1 MISQS
6 IKKLLLTFLIFVSVP
21 SFAQVMKQKS
31 LSELENDL
39 KKIELSI
46 TTTQDR
52 IKTIKDANFLPDLY
66 LVLAELYVDKSRY
79 MYNIKVMK
87 NKKTPL
93 DELDFAN
100 EKRPK
105 LFAIENY
112 QKLIDK
118 FPNFRDRDKG
128 LFYMAH
134 EHREM
139 GQFEEMIVTYQK
151 LIAQYPQSPFYAESL
166 IIIGNFFFEEK
177 KELETAIGYFKRVI
191 NLRDNPFVPLA
202 RYKLGWIYINQ
213 GNFLDSLL
221 SFEQI
226 LTTDSKID
234 TSKLPEIYR
243 KTDVKR
249 DALVA
254 MAWPYSE
261 VPPATLKKLGNHR
274 VDPVE
279 YFKGLSNNKI
289 SYERSL
295 ARLGRRLGVKQRYVQ
310 TTKIYFELLKLTKNV
325 ELRIE
330 AVERLYEAM
339 KNSLKEWPVYGFTEI
354 ICDTMNQIRYS
365 PDVAQKMKFQHEKN
379 FEIYAR
385 DAATRAQ
392 MRAKETRKAEDY
404 RLAISAYKSYL
415 WAFGPDVSGNSRNKN
430 GEKFSSAIRLN
441 LAESYFNLKDYVNAG
456 KEYEILA
463 KSIKIPAKRKSYLDS
478 SIESYTSALKSPDTL
493 NRTQLAQARNGI
505 RDVGLYYVK
514 AYPRENSVPSILFNA
529 GRSYY
534 DERDFKGSERVL
546 FQYISK
552 YPNGRDVAT
561 SVDLILDAYNQREDY
576 KGLTSAGKKI
586 ISIKSLSASI
596 KKMVSDLMNQSEYK
610 NIQTSITD
618 FSSDNYSKELLKF
631 AEKYKGTNLGDRALF
646 EAFNSLKS
654 KKDPGAYIPGE
665 ELLIKHGSSKYAKEV
680 TMEMGKLALLTAD
693 FRRAAK
699 YFEIYSNKYP
709 KDPESRKLLQN
720 ASQMR
725 ETMGDFELA
734 RKDYMQ
740 LGDRVAVARVDF
752 ESNQWSK
759 LSGSAKSVGGMQGA
773 YYMGLAAYRI
783 GNMGVAQNF
792 LRQTA
797 AQKGSTF
804 EEKTWR
810 AHALY
815 LLSMEAMKQYKEIQ
829 LEAGK
834 EAQAVQAKTK
844 LLTTLTSH
852 LNQVIQSG
860 SGRWSIAALYGLGQ
874 TNKEFADFIKRA
886 PMPPGLTPDQV
897 SQYKD
902 AIAGQAKTYETASSK
917 FFNECVKNAEKFDV
931 FTNFVKGCQS
941 NGQILVDE
949 ESETQMLIQAA
960 ESTPPQTFAIRKK
973 LYDESRNT
981 DILLKLAQ
989 TYAEGRD
996 YSMSV
1001 LICDRILEIQT
1012 SNASAYALK
1021 GVNYLFMNNLE
1032 LAFDSFKKAQKIS
1045 PNQPNAAWGI
1055 AALYKE
1061 FNFKSKV
1068 GAALEKAKR
1077 SGSPSSPVHPFV
1089 RAVRL

>member
-1 MISQS
+1 M
-6 IKKLLLTFLIFVSVP
+6 KKLLLSAIIVFFSLGAN
-21 SFAQVMKQKS
+21 AQLLKQKS
-31 LSELENDL
+31 LAELESDL

-52 IKTIKDANFLPDLY
+52 IKTIRDANFLPDLY
-66 LVLAELYVDKSRY
+66 LVLAELYVDKARY
-79 MYNIKVMK
+79 MYSIKVMK

-105 LFAIENY
+105 LFAIETY

-118 FPNFRDRDKG
+118 FPNFRDRDKA
-128 LFYMAH
+128 LFFMAH

-139 GQFEEMIVTYQK
+139 GQFEEMISTYQK
-151 LIAQYPQSPFYAESL
+151 LISQYPQSPFYAESL
-166 IIIGNFFFEEK
+166 VIIGNFFFEEK
-177 KELETAIGYFKRVI
+177 KEFEGAIGYFKRVI
-191 NLRDNPFVPLA
+191 NLRDNPFVPIA

-213 GNFLDSLL
+213 GKFLDSLL
-221 SFEQI
+221 SFEEI

-261 VPPATLKKLGNHR
+261 VPPSILKKMGKNR
-274 VDPVE
+274 IDPVE

-289 SYERSL
+289 SYQRAL
-295 ARLGRRLGVKQRYVQ
+295 ARLGRRLGVKQRYIQ

-354 ICDTMNQIRYS
+354 IADTMNQIRFS
-365 PDVAQKMKFQHEKN
+365 PDIPEKMKFQHEKN
-379 FEIYAR
+379 FEIFAR

-392 MRAKETRKAEDY
+392 VRAKGTKRPEDY
-404 RLAISAYKSYL
+404 RLAISAYKAYL
-415 WAFGPDVSGNSRNKN
+415 WAFGSGNKN
-430 GEKFSSAIRLN
+430 GEKYSSAIRLN

-463 KSIKIPAKRKSYLDS
+463 KQIKIPIKRKSYLDS
-478 SIESYTSALKSPDTL
+478 SIESYTAALKNQEAL

-514 AYPRENSVPSILFNA
+514 AYPRESSVPSIIFNA

-534 DERDFKGSERVL
+534 DERDFKGSEKVL
-546 FQYISK
+546 FQYITRF
-552 YPNGRDVAT
+552 PNGKDTAT
-561 SVDLILDAYNQREDY
+561 SIDLILDAYNQREDY
-576 KGLTSAGKKI
+576 KGLAVAGKKI
-586 ISIKSLSASI
+586 IGVKGISAGL
-596 KKMVSDLMNQSEYK
+596 KKMVSELMNQSEYK

-665 ELLIKHGSSKYAKEV
+665 ELLIKHGTSKYAKDV
-680 TMEMGKLALLTAD
+680 TMEMGKMALLTAD

-699 YFEIYSNKYP
+699 YFEIYSSKYP

-720 ASQMR
+720 AAQMR
-725 ETMGDFELA
+725 ETMGDFEQA
-734 RKDYMQ
+734 RNDYMS

-752 ESNQWSK
+752 SANQWSK
-759 LSGSAKSVGGMQGA
+759 LVGSSKSVGGMQGS
-773 YYMGLAAYRI
+773 YYMGIASYRLNNV
-783 GNMGVAQNF
+783 GQAQNF

-797 AQKGSTF
+797 ANKGSSF

-815 LLSMEAMKQYKEIQ
+815 LLSMEAMKKYKEIQ
-829 LEAGK
+829 LEAGR
-834 EAQAVQAKTK
+834 EAQAVQAKTQI
-844 LLTTLTSH
+844 LTTLTTQ

-860 SGRWSIAALYGLGQ
+860 NGRWSIAALYGLGQ
-874 TNKEFADFIKRA
+874 ANKEFADFIKRA
-886 PMPPGLTPDQV
+886 PIPEGLTPDQV
-897 SQYKD
+897 NQYKG
-902 AIAGQAKTYETASSK
+902 AIAQQAKTYETTSNK

-941 NGQILVDE
+941 QGQILVDE
-949 ESETQMLIQAA
+949 ESETQVLIQAA
-960 ESTPPQTFAIRKK
+960 ENTPPQTFQIRKK
-973 LYDESRNT
+973 LYDESRNP
-981 DILLKLAQ
+981 DLLLKLAQ
-989 TYAEGRD
+989 AYAEGRD
-996 YSMSV
+996 YAMSV
-1001 LICDRILEIQT
+1001 LICDRILEIQPT
-1012 SNASAYALK
+1012 YAPAMALK
-1021 GVNYLFMNNLE
+1021 GTNYMFMNNLE
-1032 LAFDSFKKAQKIS
+1032 LAFDSFKKALKS
-1045 PNQPNAAWGI
+1045 NPSQPTAAWGV

-1068 GAALEKAKR
+1068 GAAVEKAKR
-1077 SGSPSSPVHPFV
+1077 AGSPSSPVHPFV

>member
-1 MISQS
+1 MKKLILSTLLVFSSLTANAQLLKSKSLAELESDHKKIDLS
-6 IKKLLLTFLIFVSVP
+6 IK
-21 SFAQVMKQKS
+21 
-31 LSELENDL
+31 
-39 KKIELSI
+39 
-46 TTTQDR
+46 TTQDR
-52 IKTIKDANFLPDLY
+52 IKTIRDANFLPDLY

-79 MYNIKVMK
+79 MYSIKVMK

-105 LFAIENY
+105 LFAIETY

-118 FPNFRDRDKG
+118 FPNFRDRDKA
-128 LFYMAH
+128 LFFMAH

-139 GQFEEMIVTYQK
+139 GQFEEMITTYQK
-151 LIAQYPQSPFYAESL
+151 LISQYPQSPFYAESL

-177 KELETAIGYFKRVI
+177 KEFEGAIGYFKRVI

-213 GNFLDSLL
+213 GKFLESLL
-221 SFEQI
+221 SFEEI
-226 LTTDSKID
+226 LTTDAKID

-261 VPPATLKKLGNHR
+261 VPPSVIKGLGKNR
-274 VDPVE
+274 IEPVE
-279 YFKGLSNNKI
+279 YFKSLSNNKV
-289 SYERSL
+289 SYQRAL
-295 ARLGRRLGVKQRYVQ
+295 ARLGRRLGVKQRYIQ

-325 ELRIE
+325 ELRVE
-330 AVERLYEAM
+330 AVEKLYEAM
-339 KNSLKEWPVYGFTEI
+339 KNSLKDWPVYGFTEI
-354 ICDTMNQIRYS
+354 IADTMNQVRYS
-365 PDVAQKMKFQHEKN
+365 PDIPEKMKFQHEKN
-379 FEIYAR
+379 FEIFAR

-392 MRAKETRKAEDY
+392 VRAKNTRRPEDY
-404 RLAISAYKSYL
+404 KLAISAYKAYL
-415 WAFGPDVSGNSRNKN
+415 WAFGTGNKN

-441 LAESYFNLKDYVNAG
+441 LAESYFNLKDYVNAA

-463 KSIKIPAKRKSYLDS
+463 KEIKVPIKRKSYLDS
-478 SIESYTSALKSPDTL
+478 SIESYTAALKVQDTL

-514 AYPRENSVPSILFNA
+514 AYPQEGSVPSILFNA

-546 FQYISK
+546 FQYITR
-552 YPNGRDVAT
+552 YPNGKDTAT
-561 SVDLILDAYNQREDY
+561 SIDLILDAYNQREDY
-576 KGLTSAGKKI
+576 KGLANAGKKI
-586 ISIKSLSASI
+586 IGIKGISGNL
-596 KKMVSDLMNQSEYK
+596 KKMVSELMNQSEYK

-646 EAFNSLKS
+646 EAFNSLKA

-665 ELLIKHGSSKYAKEV
+665 ELLIKHGSSKYAKDV
-680 TMEMGKLALLTAD
+680 TMEMGKMALLTAD

-699 YFEIYSNKYP
+699 YFEIYSTKYP

-720 ASQMR
+720 AAQMR
-725 ETMGDFELA
+725 ETMGDFEQARNDYLA
-734 RKDYMQ
+734 

-752 ESNQWSK
+752 SSNQWSK
-759 LSGSAKSVGGMQGA
+759 LVGSAKSVGGMQGS
-773 YYMGLAAYRI
+773 YYMGIASYRMNNV
-783 GNMGVAQNF
+783 GNAQNF
-792 LRQTA
+792 LKQTA
-797 AQKGSTF
+797 ANRGSSF

-815 LLSMEAMKQYKEIQ
+815 LLSMEAMKRYKQIQ

-834 EAQAVQAKTK
+834 EAQAVQAKTQI
-844 LLTTLTSH
+844 LTTLTSQ

-860 SGRWSIAALYGLGQ
+860 NGRWSIAALYGLGQ
-874 TNKEFADFIKRA
+874 VNKEFADFIKRA
-886 PMPPGLTPDQV
+886 PIPAGLTPDQIN
-897 SQYKD
+897 QYKA
-902 AIAGQAKTYETASSK
+902 AIGQQAKTYETTSNK
-917 FFNECVKNAEKFDV
+917 FFNECVKNAEKFEV

-941 NGQILVDE
+941 QGQILVDE
-949 ESETQMLIQAA
+949 ESETQILIQAA
-960 ESTPPQTFAIRKK
+960 ENTPPSTFQIRKK
-973 LYDESRNT
+973 LYDESRNP
-981 DILLKLAQ
+981 DLLLKLAQ
-989 TYAEGRD
+989 AYAEGRD
-996 YSMSV
+996 YAMSV
-1001 LICDRILEIQT
+1001 LICDRILEIQPQY
-1012 SNASAYALK
+1012 AAAHALK
-1021 GVNYLFMNNLE
+1021 GTNYMFMNNLE
-1032 LAFDSFKKAQKIS
+1032 LAFDSYKKALKIS
-1045 PNQPNAAWGI
+1045 SSQPTAAWGI

-1068 GAALEKAKR
+1068 GAAIEKAKR

-1089 RAVRL
+1089 RSVRL

>member
-1 MISQS
+1 MIHQM
-6 IKKLLLTFLIFVSVP
+6 IKKIILTALLVLFSLTSN
-21 SFAQVMKQKS
+21 AQLMKQKS
-31 LSELENDL
+31 LAELESDL

-46 TTTQDR
+46 KTTQDR
-52 IKTIKDANFLPDLY
+52 IKTIRDANFLPDLY
-66 LVLAELYVDKSRY
+66 LVLAELFVDKSRY
-79 MYNIKVMK
+79 MYSIKVMK

-93 DELDFAN
+93 DEMDFAN

-105 LFAIENY
+105 LFAIETY
-112 QKLIDK
+112 QKLIEK
-118 FPNFRDRDKG
+118 FPNFRDRDKA
-128 LFYMAH
+128 LFFMAH

-139 GQFEEMIVTYQK
+139 GQFEEMILTYQK
-151 LIAQYPQSPFYAESL
+151 LISQYPQSPFYAESL

-177 KELETAIGYFKRVI
+177 KELESAIGYFKRVI

-213 GNFLDSLL
+213 GKFLDSLL

-226 LTTDSKID
+226 LTTDAKID

-261 VPPATLKKLGNHR
+261 IPPVVLKKMGKNR
-274 VDPVE
+274 VEPVE

-289 SYERSL
+289 SYQRAL
-295 ARLGRRLGVKQRYVQ
+295 ARLGRRLGVKQRYIQ
-310 TTKIYFELLKLTKNV
+310 TTKIYFELLKMTKNV

-339 KNSLKEWPVYGFTEI
+339 KNSLKDWPVYGYTEI
-354 ICDTMNQIRYS
+354 VADTINQVRYS
-365 PDVAQKMKFQHEKN
+365 PDVAPKMKFQHDKN

-392 MRAKETRKAEDY
+392 VRARSTRSPSDY
-404 RLAISAYKSYL
+404 RLAISAYKAYL
-415 WAFGPDVSGNSRNKN
+415 WAFGNGNKN
-430 GEKFSSAIRLN
+430 GEKYSNAIRLN
-441 LAESYFNLKDYVNAG
+441 LAESYFNLKEFVNAG
-456 KEYEILA
+456 KEYEKLA
-463 KSIKIPAKRKSYLDS
+463 KEIKVPIKRKSYLDS
-478 SIESYTSALKSPDTL
+478 SIESYTAALKNPEAL

-514 AYPRENSVPSILFNA
+514 SYPTEGAVPSIIFNA

-546 FQYISK
+546 FQYITK
-552 YPNGRDVAT
+552 FPNGKDAAT

-576 KGLTSAGKKI
+576 KGLTVAGKKI
-586 ISIKSLSASI
+586 IGIKALSGSL
-596 KKMVSDLMNQSEYK
+596 KKMVSDIMNQSEYK
-610 NIQTSITD
+610 NIQTSIAD

-665 ELLIKHGSSKYAKEV
+665 ELLIKHGNSKYAKEV
-680 TMEMGKLALLTAD
+680 TMEMGKLSLLTAD

-720 ASQMR
+720 AAQMR
-725 ETMGDFELA
+725 ETMGDFEQA
-734 RKDYMQ
+734 RKDYLE
-740 LGDRVAVARVDF
+740 LGDRTAVARSDF
-752 ESNQWSK
+752 SANQWSK
-759 LSGSAKSVGGMQGA
+759 LIGSAKSVGGMQGS
-773 YYMGLAAYRI
+773 YYMGIAAYRLNNI
-783 GNMGVAQNF
+783 GTAQNF

-797 AQKGSTF
+797 ANKGGSF

-829 LEAGK
+829 LESGK

-844 LLTTLTSH
+844 ILTTLTNQ
-852 LNQVIQSG
+852 LNQVITSG
-860 SGRWSIAALYGLGQ
+860 NGRWSIAALYGLGQ
-874 TNKEFADFIKRA
+874 VNKEFADFIKRA

-897 SQYKD
+897 NQYKA
-902 AIAGQAKTYETASSK
+902 AIAGQAKTYEANANK
-917 FFNECVKNAEKFDV
+917 FFSECVKTAEKFDV

-941 NGQILVDE
+941 GGQIMVDE
-949 ESETQMLIQAA
+949 ESETQLLVSAA
-960 ESTPPQTFAIRKK
+960 DSTPPQTFQIRKK
-973 LYDESRNT
+973 LYDESRNP

-1001 LICDRILEIQT
+1001 LICDRILEIQPT
-1012 SNASAYALK
+1012 FAPAQALK
-1021 GVNYLFMNNLE
+1021 GTNYMFMNNLE
-1032 LAFDSFKKAQKIS
+1032 LAFDAFKKAQKLS
-1045 PNQPNAAWGI
+1045 PGQPTAAWGI

-1061 FNFKSKV
+1061 FDFKSKV
-1068 GAALEKAKR
+1068 GSAIEKAKR

-1089 RAVRL
+1089 RSVRL

>member
-1 MISQS
+1 MRFLNI
-6 IKKLLLTFLIFVSVP
+6 FLIAMMLVLVSGK
-21 SFAQVMKQKS
+21 SHAQVTKSKS
-31 LSELENDL
+31 LAELESDL

-46 TTTQDR
+46 TTTEDR
-52 IKTIKDANFLPDLY
+52 IKTIRDANFLPDLY

-105 LFAIENY
+105 LFAIETY

-118 FPNFRDRDKG
+118 FPNFRDRDKAM
-128 LFYMAH
+128 FFMAH
-134 EHREM
+134 EYREM
-139 GQFEEMIVTYQK
+139 GQFEEMILTYQK
-151 LIAQYPQSPFYAESL
+151 LISQYPQSPFYAESL
-166 IIIGNFFFEEK
+166 VIIGNFFFEDK
-177 KELETAIGYFKRVI
+177 KELEGAIGYFKRVI

-213 GNFLDSLL
+213 GKFLDSLL
-221 SFEQI
+221 SYEKI
-226 LTTDSKID
+226 LTTDAKID
-234 TSKLPEIYR
+234 ISKLPEIYR
-243 KTDVKR
+243 KTDVRR

-254 MAWPYSE
+254 MSWPYSE
-261 VPPATLKKLGNHR
+261 IPPSILKSMGKNR
-274 VDPVE
+274 IDPVE

-289 SYERSL
+289 SYQRAL
-295 ARLGRRLGVKQRYVQ
+295 TRLGRRLSLKQRYIQ
-310 TTKIYFELLKLTKNV
+310 TTKIYFELLKMTKNLD
-325 ELRIE
+325 LRIE
-330 AVERLYEAM
+330 AVEKLYEAM
-339 KNSLKEWPVYGFTEI
+339 KNSLKLWPVYGFTEI
-354 ICDTMNQIRYS
+354 IADTMNQIRYS
-365 PDVAQKMKFQHEKN
+365 SEIPAKMKFQHEKN

-392 MRAKETRKAEDY
+392 VRAKTTHKNEDY

-415 WAFGPDVSGNSRNKN
+415 WAWGNSSR
-430 GEKFSSAIRLN
+430 FSGMIRLN
-441 LAESYFNLKDYVNAG
+441 LAESYFNLKDFVNAG
-456 KEYEILA
+456 KEYETLA
-463 KSIKIPAKRKSYLDS
+463 KQTKVPIKRKSYLDS
-478 SIESYTSALKSPDTL
+478 SIESYTTALKNQEVL

-514 AYPRENSVPSILFNA
+514 SYPREKTIPSILFNA

-534 DERDFKGSERVL
+534 DERDFSGSERVL
-546 FQYISK
+546 FQYIYK
-552 YPNGRDVAT
+552 YPRGRDAAT

-576 KGLTSAGKKI
+576 KGLVAAGKKI
-586 ISIKSLSASI
+586 TAIKSLDSGI
-596 KKMVSDLMNQSEYK
+596 KRNVSEIMNQSEYK
-610 NIQTSITD
+610 KIQTHITD

-631 AEKYKGTNLGDRALF
+631 AAKYKGTNLGDRALF
-646 EAFNSLKS
+646 EAFNSLKA

-665 ELLIKHGSSKYAKEV
+665 ELLIKHATSKYAKDV

-699 YFEIYSNKYP
+699 YFEIYSGKYS
-709 KDPESRKLLQN
+709 KDAESRKLLQN
-720 ASQMR
+720 AAQMR
-725 ETMGDFELA
+725 ETMGDFEQA
-734 RKDYMQ
+734 RKDYLE

-752 ESNQWSK
+752 AANQWSR

-773 YYMGLAAYRI
+773 YYMAIASYRL
-783 GNMGVAQNF
+783 NNKRNAQNF

-815 LLSMEAMKQYKEIQ
+815 LLSMEAMKNYKEIQ

-844 LLTTLTSH
+844 MLQTLTAQ

-874 TNKEFADFIKRA
+874 VNREFSDFIKRA
-886 PMPPGLTPDQV
+886 PMPAGLTPDQV
-897 SQYKD
+897 QQYKA
-902 AIAGQAKTYETASSK
+902 AILGQAKTYETTSNK
-917 FFNECVKNAEKFDV
+917 FFNECVKNAEKFEV

-941 NGQILVDE
+941 KGSILVDE
-949 ESETQMLIQAA
+949 ESETQLLIQAA
-960 ESTPPQTFAIRKK
+960 ENTPPQTFAIRKK
-973 LYDESRNT
+973 LYDESRNP
-981 DILLKLAQ
+981 DLLLKLAQ
-989 TYAEGRD
+989 AYAEGRD
-996 YSMSV
+996 YSMSA
-1001 LICDRILEIQT
+1001 LICDRILEIQKQY
-1012 SNASAYALK
+1012 APALALK
-1021 GVNYLFMNNLE
+1021 GTDYLFMNNLE
-1032 LAFDSFKKAQKIS
+1032 LAYDSFKKALKIS
-1045 PNQPNAAWGI
+1045 PNQATAAWGV

-1061 FNFKSKV
+1061 FDFKSKV
-1068 GAALEKAKR
+1068 GAAIEKAKR
-1077 SGSPSSPVHPFV
+1077 AGSPSSPVHPFV